1 MFDEKKKN
9 RRKELTFWF
18 IPPPTLVDCCVSILI
33 VAVADSF
40 NDRPKRDGLS
50 RVSVSADE
58 TVGPTRLARDG
69 RDGQDGRDRRDRQE
83 GRHGWFN
90 LPCAAQP
97 RAARDTVGTATRQSP
112 VTPTLL
118 GS

>member
-1 MFDEKKKN
+1 MFDEKKKK
-9 RRKELTFWF
+9 RREELTFWF

-40 NDRPKRDGLS
+40 NDQPNRDGLS
-50 RVSVSADE
+50 RVSVLADE
-58 TVGPTRLARDG
+58 TVGPARLARDG
-69 RDGQDGRDRRDRQE
+69 RDGQDKRDGQDGRE

-90 LPCAAQP
+90 LPRAAQP